1 MAVSLVSGW
10 GLELCLERKGSFK
23 TIDKLT
29 SFSDLCVVH
38 PVDTCGEPTYIRPI
52 MISLVADLGRN
63 VLDTLATAGR
73 GSLLLVM
80 ILRQL
85 PYTWKMRTEITEQ
98 MHIVAVGSLPLIITT
113 SIFVGA
119 VTAVQAVYQM
129 QAYVPMKFLGTV
141 ISKSVF
147 IELGPVLVA
156 LVVGGRLC
164 ANYAAELGTMKVTE
178 QIDALEMLAIDPMR
192 YLALPRFLATLLML
206 PIITVFADAIAVIS
220 GYFISVSTMDVT
232 ASTFIEG
239 LRMFYDP
246 TDLFSGL
253 IKSFFFGGI
262 IAMSGLYF
270 GLNTRGGAEGV
281 GNATMMAVVGS
292 CLSVLVA
299 DYFLA
304 TILFQVIFSK

>member
-1 MAVSLVSGW
+1 M
-10 GLELCLERKGSFK
+10 
-23 TIDKLT
+23 TNMLT
-29 SFSDLCVVH
+29 SI
-38 PVDTCGEPTYIRPI
+38 GIY
-52 MISLVADLGRN
+52 SLNALQN
-63 VLDTLATAGR
+63 AGR
-73 GSLLLVM
+73 GSMLLLEIV
-80 ILRQL
+80 LQL
-85 PYTWKMRTEITEQ
+85 PQMWRMRREISNQ
-98 MHIVAVGSLPLIITT
+98 MHIVAVGSMPLIITT

-206 PIITVFADAIAVIS
+206 PVITVFADGIAVIS

-246 TDLFSGL
+246 ADLFSGL
-253 IKSFFFGGI
+253 IKSFFFGAI
-262 IAMSGLYF
+262 IAMSGLFF
-270 GLNTRGGAEGV
+270 GLNTKGGAEGV

-299 DYFLA
+299 DYLLA
-304 TILFQVIFSK
+304 IILFQVIFTK

>member
-1 MAVSLVSGW
+1 MTSLIAS
-10 GLELCLERKGSFK
+10 
-23 TIDKLT
+23 I
-29 SFSDLCVVH
+29 
-38 PVDTCGEPTYIRPI
+38 
-52 MISLVADLGRN
+52 GRGA
-63 VLDTLATAGR
+63 LDNLAAAGR
-73 GSLLLVM
+73 GTVLLLD

-85 PYTWKMRTEITEQ
+85 PHVWKMRSEILEQ
-98 MHIVAVGSLPLIITT
+98 MHIVAVGSLPLVLTT
-113 SIFVGA
+113 SVFVGA

-129 QAYVPMKFLGTV
+129 QAYVPMKFLGTI

-192 YLALPRFLATLLML
+192 YLAMPRFVATFLML
-206 PIITVFADAIAVIS
+206 PVITVFADGIAVIS
-220 GYFISVSTMDVT
+220 GYFVSEATMDVT
-232 ASTFIEG
+232 VSTFVEG
-239 LRMFYDP
+239 LRMYFDVA
-246 TDLFSGL
+246 DVASGL
-253 IKSFFFGGI
+253 IKSFFFGAI
-262 IAMSGLYF
+262 IALSGLFF
-270 GLNTRGGAEGV
+270 GLGTKGGAEGV

-304 TILFQVIFSK
+304 MLLFQVVFNK

>member
-1 MAVSLVSGW
+1 MTSIIAGIGRGALDSLAS
-10 GLELCLERKGSFK
+10 
-23 TIDKLT
+23 
-29 SFSDLCVVH
+29 
-38 PVDTCGEPTYIRPI
+38 
-52 MISLVADLGRN
+52 
-63 VLDTLATAGR
+63 AGR
-73 GSLLLVM
+73 GSVLLLD

-85 PYTWKMRTEITEQ
+85 PHVWKMRREILEQ
-98 MHIVAVGSLPLIITT
+98 MHIVAVGSLPLVLTT

-129 QAYVPMKFLGTV
+129 QAYVPMKFLGTIV
-141 ISKSVF
+141 SKSVM

-192 YLALPRFLATLLML
+192 YLALPRFLATFLMI
-206 PIITVFADAIAVIS
+206 PVITVFADAIAIIS
-220 GYFISVSTMDVT
+220 GYVISVTTMDVT
-232 ASTFIEG
+232 ISTFIEG
-239 LRMFYDP
+239 LRMFFDAA
-246 TDLFSGL
+246 DLFSGI
-253 IKSFFFGGI
+253 IKAFFFGGI
-262 IAMSGLYF
+262 ISLSGLFF
-270 GLNTRGGAEGV
+270 GLNTKGGAEGV

-304 TILFQVIFSK
+304 TILFQVVFDK

>member
-1 MAVSLVSGW
+1 MTAL
-10 GLELCLERKGSFK
+10 
-23 TIDKLT
+23 LT
-29 SFSDLCVVH
+29 SLGAFSLNA
-38 PVDTCGEPTYIRPI
+38 
-52 MISLVADLGRN
+52 LQN
-63 VLDTLATAGR
+63 AGR
-73 GSLLLVM
+73 GSMLLLEIVM
-80 ILRQL
+80 QL
-85 PYTWKMRTEITEQ
+85 PQMWRMRREISNQ
-98 MHIVAVGSLPLIITT
+98 MHIVAVGSMPLIITT

-192 YLALPRFLATLLML
+192 HLAMPRFVATFLMM
-206 PIITVFADAIAVIS
+206 PVITVFADAIAIFS
-220 GYFISVSTMDVT
+220 GYIVSIGTMDVT
-232 ASTFIEG
+232 ATTFKEG
-239 LRMFYDP
+239 LLAFFEMK
-246 TDLFSGL
+246 DLLSGL
-253 IKSFFFGGI
+253 IKAFFFGAI
-262 IAMSGLYF
+262 IAMSGLFF

-281 GNATMMAVVGS
+281 GNATMMAVVSS
-292 CLSVLVA
+292 CVSVLVA

-304 TILFQVIFSK
+304 TILFQIIFGS

>member
-1 MAVSLVSGW
+1 M
-10 GLELCLERKGSFK
+10 
-23 TIDKLT
+23 
-29 SFSDLCVVH
+29 
-38 PVDTCGEPTYIRPI
+38 DTRPKSVYIRAVMTSI
-52 MISLVADLGRN
+52 LFGIGDR
-63 VLDTLATAGR
+63 TLAALANAGR
-73 GSLLLVM
+73 GSLLLLD
-80 ILRQL
+80 ILKQL
-85 PYTWKMRTEITEQ
+85 PQIPRMRRQVLEQ
-98 MHIVAVGSLPLIITT
+98 MHIVAVGSLPLVLTT

-178 QIDALEMLAIDPMR
+178 QLDALEMLAIDPMR
-192 YLALPRFLATLLML
+192 YLAMPRFVATFLML
-206 PIITVFADAIAVIS
+206 PVITVFADAIAIVS
-220 GYFISVSTMDVT
+220 GYFVSVATMDVT
-232 ASTFIEG
+232 ISTFKEG
-239 LRMFYDP
+239 LLMYFDL

-253 IKSFFFGGI
+253 LKSFFFGAI
-262 IAMSGLYF
+262 IALSGLFF

-304 TILFQVIFSK
+304 TFLFQIVFGK